1 MPISRESGERASS
14 AKARVSSSSADMPGS
29 GVTVIHPSA
38 VIEPGAVID
47 KGATIGPYCV
57 VGGNVTVGEDCKLVS
72 HVHVAGQTSIGARTI
87 VYPFASLGGPPQS
100 LNYRGTL
107 TRLTIGTDCDIR
119 HNVTIN
125 AGTEDGGG
133 ITKVGDR
140 GYFMANSHV
149 AHDCEV
155 GSDAVFANCATLGG
169 HCILGDH
176 VFMGGLAGVHQF
188 SRVGSN
194 AMIAGAAGVR
204 GDVIPF
210 GLAAG
215 PFARLRGINVV
226 GMKRRKFST
235 EEVKAVRLAFRMLF
249 FGKELMDRRLE
260 EVESKFGDNKVVAEI
275 VAFIRSDRSRPL
287 CHASA
292 SQDD

>member
-14 AKARVSSSSADMPGS
+14 AKARVSSPSAGLSGS
-29 GVTVIHPSA
+29 GVAAIHPTA
-38 VIEPGAVID
+38 LIEPGAVTG
-47 KGATIGPYCV
+47 KGASIGPYCIGGSNVV
-57 VGGNVTVGEDCKLVS
+57 VGDGCKLVAR
-72 HVHVAGQTSIGARTI
+72 VHVAGQTSIGARTI

-169 HCILGDH
+169 HCIVGDY
-176 VFMGGLAGVHQF
+176 VFMGG
-188 SRVGSN
+188 
-194 AMIAGAAGVR
+194 
-204 GDVIPF
+204 
-210 GLAAG
+210 
-215 PFARLRGINVV
+215 
-226 GMKRRKFST
+226 
-235 EEVKAVRLAFRMLF
+235 
-249 FGKELMDRRLE
+249 
-260 EVESKFGDNKVVAEI
+260 
-275 VAFIRSDRSRPL
+275 
-287 CHASA
+287 
-292 SQDD
+292 

>member
-1 MPISRESGERASS
+1 MPISRESGDLASS
-14 AKARVSSSSADMPGS
+14 AKSRVSSPSVDMSGS
-29 GVTVIHPSA
+29 GVASIHPTA
-38 VIEPGAVID
+38 LVEPGAVIG
-47 KGATIGPYCV
+47 KSVTIGPYCI
-57 VGGNVTVGEDCKLVS
+57 VGGNVTVGDGCKLVA
-72 HVHVAGQTSIGARTI
+72 HVHVAGQTSIGARTT

-100 LNYRGTL
+100 LSYRGTL
-107 TRLTIGTDCDIR
+107 TRLVIGTDCDIR

-133 ITKVGDR
+133 ITQIGDR
-140 GYFMANSHV
+140 GFFMANSHV
-149 AHDCEV
+149 AHDCQV
-155 GSDAVFANCATLGG
+155 GNDAVFANCATLGG

-188 SRVGSN
+188 TRIGSN

-235 EEVKAVRLAFRMLF
+235 EQVRSARLAFRMLF
-249 FGKELMDRRLE
+249 FSKDVMERRLE
-260 EVESKFGDNKVVAEI
+260 LVESKFGDNEVVAQI
-275 VAFIRSDRSRPL
+275 VGFIRSDRSRPL
-287 CHASA
+287 CHASLNPE
-292 SQDD
+292 D

>member
-1 MPISRESGERASS
+1 MPISRESGDLASS
-14 AKARVSSSSADMPGS
+14 AKSRVSSPNADMSGS
-29 GVTVIHPSA
+29 GVASIHPTA
-38 VIEPGAVID
+38 LIEPGAIIG
-47 KGATIGPYCV
+47 KGATVGPYCI
-57 VGGNVTVGEDCKLVS
+57 VGGNVTIGDGCKLVA
-72 HVHVAGQTSIGARTI
+72 HVHVAGQTSVGARTI

-100 LNYRGTL
+100 HNYRGTL
-107 TRLTIGTDCDIR
+107 TQLVIGTDCDIR

-133 ITKVGDR
+133 ITQIGDR
-140 GYFMANSHV
+140 GFFMASSHV
-149 AHDCEV
+149 AHDCHV
-155 GSDAVFANCATLGG
+155 GNDAVFANCATLGG
-169 HCILGDH
+169 HCIVGDY

-188 SRVGSN
+188 TRIGSH

-226 GMKRRKFST
+226 GMKRRKFSAEQT
-235 EEVKAVRLAFRMLF
+235 RSARLAFRMLF
-249 FGKELMDRRLE
+249 FGKDVMERRLE
-260 EVESKFGDNKVVAEI
+260 LVDSKFGDNEVVAQI

-287 CHASA
+287 CHASLNPE
-292 SQDD
+292 D

>member
-1 MPISRESGERASS
+1 MPISRESGGYASS
-14 AKARVSSSSADMPGS
+14 AKAPISSPSADLPGS
-29 GVTVIHPSA
+29 VVAAIHPTA
-38 VIEPGAVID
+38 LIEPGAVIG
-47 KGATIGPYCV
+47 KGVTIGPYCII
-57 VGGNVTVGEDCKLVS
+57 GGNVTIGENCKLVAQ
-72 HVHVAGQTSIGARTI
+72 VHVAGQTTIGARTI

-100 LNYRGTL
+100 INYRGTL

-133 ITKVGDR
+133 ITKVGNR

-155 GSDAVFANCATLGG
+155 GDDAVFANCATLGG
-169 HCILGDH
+169 HCILGDN

-188 SRVGSN
+188 SRIGSN

-235 EEVKAVRLAFRMLF
+235 EEVKSARLAFRILF
-249 FGKELMDRRLE
+249 FGKEIMERRLE
-260 EVESKFGDNKVVAEI
+260 AVENKFGDSKVVEQI

-292 SQDD
+292 SHDD